1 MTPSQIAALLEA
13 SGHGFGAELDALPTA
28 AAAWHPAPGE
38 WCANE
43 CIGHVIEAEKRG
55 FAGRV
60 RLLLLDGSEPRL
72 EAWDQVEVA
81 SHRNDCERAPAELV
95 AELAQLRRR
104 SVDLLH
110 ELRGDQLAL
119 AGMHPK
125 VGRLTIDEVIHEWV
139 HHDRNHLR
147 QLMANVQS
155 YVWPDMGNAQ
165 LFVGE

>member
-1 MTPSQIAALLEA
+1 V
-13 SGHGFGAELDALPTA
+13 DALPVAVAT
-28 AAAWHPAPGE
+28 WHPAPGE

-60 RLLLLDGSEPRL
+60 RLLLAGTEPQL
-72 EAWDQVEVA
+72 QAWDQVAVA
-81 SHRNDCERAPAELV
+81 RERADCGRAPDELLD
-95 AELAQLRRR
+95 ELAHLRRR
-104 SVDLLH
+104 SVDLLR

-125 VGRLTIDEVIHEWV
+125 VGRLTVSDVIHEWV

-147 QLMANVQS
+147 QVMANVQAH
-155 YVWPDMGNAQ
+155 VWPDMRNAQ
-165 LFVGE
+165 LFAGE